1 MNCKVCGTRLGI
13 LERWRYGDFCSQD
26 HREIF
31 ALDLAELDKKLVA
44 DAAAD
49 AVQKNATIAASKTG
63 GRKPEV
69 KATLKA
75 ANSEELTLAEP
86 VEPAAEGEAETE
98 PPMAGFVPQG
108 DATPCDPMKRKERER
123 RPVVEKTEKP
133 SEVWRAMARK
143 AVKDELPPANPAAL
157 KGRELPSIVVEA
169 PQQASVSS
177 GGFCLDRSYAVMS
190 PPAGTPIR
198 VQGMPQPGLTM
209 PAPGFWGPSM
219 AVTSPFVPAQPS
231 HWVDE
236 QGWHW
241 ISDAAAMSTPTVES
255 VLSMYPMAAPWANW
269 PVMAPGAATRPMQA
283 PAPMPGPMPG
293 ALAAPASGLATP
305 GAMGGPMGMHPAA
318 GPQSALGVPQPYSPA
333 GVPGAQSVGQPR
345 AMSAQGGPVQPGH
358 SASMPSSMT
367 PSMPPSMPAAGL
379 GIGMPSGFGP
389 ASFGPPSLGGMGPGV
404 AGGLFGGG
412 QVVGWGVAQQ
422 PGSGPMPQGGAGYYW
437 RELPPPF
444 FSALVDL
451 SFGVRPMDARRPF
464 KTPSSR
470 HEAWPAAAPQ
480 ISPLHIPLPCE
491 VAFAQQVSIE
501 SDPMNASLPQA
512 AEPAAPP
519 QWPGNPATMPSG
531 PGLPRPR
538 VPRRVAPAVVLP
550 LGSRLGLP
558 KPAEPLML
566 TGSGQ
571 HGGRAV

>member
-13 LERWRYGDFCSQD
+13 LERWRYGDFCSED

-31 ALDLAELDKKLVA
+31 ALDLVELDKKLVS
-44 DAAAD
+44 DTAAETGL
-49 AVQKNATIAASKTG
+49 KNEAIAASKAS
-63 GRKPEV
+63 GRKPEGKGAP
-69 KATLKA
+69 KATD
-75 ANSEELTLAEP
+75 SEELMLAEQATP
-86 VEPAAEGEAETE
+86 TAEGETETE

-108 DATPCDPMKRKERER
+108 DATPCDPSKRKEQER

-143 AVKDELPPANPAAL
+143 AVKDELPPANAPAL

-169 PQQASVSS
+169 PRETVASS
-177 GGFCLDRSYAVMS
+177 GGFCLERSYALMS
-190 PPAGTPIR
+190 PPAGMPMR
-198 VQGMPQPGLTM
+198 VQGMPQPGPAM
-209 PAPGFWGPSM
+209 PPPGFWGPGF
-219 AVTSPFVPAQPS
+219 AVASPFAPSQPS

-255 VLSMYPMAAPWANW
+255 VLSMYPLAAPWANW
-269 PVMAPGAATRPMQA
+269 PMMAPGAAARPMQA
-283 PAPMPGPMPG
+283 PVSYPGG
-293 ALAAPASGLATP
+293 TASQ
-305 GAMGGPMGMHPAA
+305 GAMGGAIGGQTGMSMSPAP
-318 GPQSALGVPQPYSPA
+318 GRQSAHGVPQQPGPA
-333 GVPGAQSVGQPR
+333 QVPGGQQAAPPKAHAAQPGVPAEAGQ
-345 AMSAQGGPVQPGH
+345 G
-358 SASMPSSMT
+358 
-367 PSMPPSMPAAGL
+367 PSMPRAESGIGTPSGFGAAGF
-379 GIGMPSGFGP
+379 GAAGFGP
-389 ASFGPPSLGGMGPGV
+389 ASFGPPSLGAMGPGV

-412 QVVGWGVAQQ
+412 HVVGWGMPQQ
-422 PGSGPMPQGGAGYYW
+422 PGYGPLPQGGSGYYW

-451 SFGVRPMDARRPF
+451 SFGMRPMDERRPF
-464 KTPSSR
+464 RTPSSR
-470 HEAWPAAAPQ
+470 HEAWPEAAPQ
-480 ISPLHIPLPCE
+480 VSPLRVSLPCE
-491 VAFAQQVSIE
+491 VVFAQQVPLE
-501 SDPMNASLPQA
+501 CDLLNAALPPA

-519 QWPGNPATMPSG
+519 QWPGSPATMPSG

-566 TGSGQ
+566 TGSGL
-571 HGGRAV
+571 HGGRTV